1 VTQRREKIVLP
12 EVSFSAAAAREKPLF
27 DIPIDALSKG
37 GAHRIIV
44 IDRSR
49 ALIASMVL
57 AFLLALVWACP
68 RLAKRYKQAGKA
80 VVAARN
86 RYAEGDA
93 PAWRI
98 LRAAARKGPLQRI
111 IPALYRWMDKS
122 PDLKHPA
129 RVDNLDPSADPGLK
143 ALANTIATRY
153 SGSRDAKLNWS
164 EAKGALRR
172 AAKRARKET
181 QDAVAASAAKPVLNA

>member
-1 VTQRREKIVLP
+1 
-12 EVSFSAAAAREKPLF
+12 
-27 DIPIDALSKG
+27 
-37 GAHRIIV
+37 
-44 IDRSR
+44 
-49 ALIASMVL
+49 
-57 AFLLALVWACP
+57 
-68 RLAKRYKQAGKA
+68 
-80 VVAARN
+80 
-86 RYAEGDA
+86 
-93 PAWRI
+93 
-98 LRAAARKGPLQRI
+98 
-111 IPALYRWMDKS
+111 MDKS

-143 ALANTIATRY
+143 ALADTIATRY